1 MEGRG
6 GEARTGQTR
15 AEQAV
20 TAKSWINVAPAR
32 EGGWRWTVE
41 TAWKCGGFS
50 EKNEA
55 LSRSLRTQASR
66 TGRCG
71 RVRDRHVSRQRFGL
85 STSRWAPTVG
95 ARANRKSLFWKQP
108 IKRCLYAKYPDVRF
122 LALLTRCAPQ
132 AHIGACG
139 ENFLPRRCRSAP
151 APARIARGR
160 RPRPTRCGGRRC
172 RCRACRAP
180 LPAATLPAAPLPAVA
195 LIRLIR
201 ATPPKGGSGR
211 IRGLQSSAD
220 GGGVLP
226 SPPLPLAVLRTQ
238 AGTPS

>member
-32 EGGWRWTVE
+32 EGRWRWTVE

-55 LSRSLRTQASR
+55 LSRSQRTQASH

-122 LALLTRCAPQ
+122 LALLTRCDRRTRAPGHL
-132 AHIGACG
+132 ATRG
-139 ENFLPRRCRSAP
+139 
-151 APARIARGR
+151 ARGAQAIDAHR
-160 RPRPTRCGGRRC
+160 RSGQQPLHHHPAQCHADPTHPPPYTGRRQ
-172 RCRACRAP
+172 
-180 LPAATLPAAPLPAVA
+180 
-195 LIRLIR
+195 RLTER
-201 ATPPKGGSGR
+201 R
-211 IRGLQSSAD
+211 
-220 GGGVLP
+220 
-226 SPPLPLAVLRTQ
+226 
-238 AGTPS
+238 